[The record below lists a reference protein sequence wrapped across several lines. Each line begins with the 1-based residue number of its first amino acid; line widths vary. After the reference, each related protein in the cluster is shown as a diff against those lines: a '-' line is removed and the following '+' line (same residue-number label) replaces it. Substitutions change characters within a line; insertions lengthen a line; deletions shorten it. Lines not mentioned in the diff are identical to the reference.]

1 MIQFVVPVQFFYYY
15 LFILIKIII
24 NGSLPKKS
32 YIIKKEHS
40 RLNINSIKLYNR
52 ASLFRN
58 HIIGFV
64 YVQTWPSS
72 IKNFGTIILNTEN
85 TTSISVTVGN
95 TDIHFKGIV
104 AWLLR
109 IQKRNFLW
117 QVKQK
122 RYFNMSYGFQSKQKR
137 SVNLDNK
144 EHAIR
149 T

>member
-64 YVQTWPSS
+64 YIQT
-72 IKNFGTIILNTEN
+72 
-85 TTSISVTVGN
+85 
-95 TDIHFKGIV
+95 
-104 AWLLR
+104 
-109 IQKRNFLW
+109 
-117 QVKQK
+117 
-122 RYFNMSYGFQSKQKR
+122 
-137 SVNLDNK
+137 
-144 EHAIR
+144 
-149 T
+149 